1 MKNTPT
7 AKDKIMCSILYT
19 SYFIPL
25 ISFVPIVWIIIA
37 NIKKIYLKD
46 FIKYHCYQA
55 VLLNMII
62 FFLPSLFSLIINFLS
77 NALGLFSI
85 FENSVAL
92 LGFLGKNFL
101 EFYTYFIQLLALYAV
116 LWTLRGKYTYI
127 PQISQAVNYL
137 LR

>member
-1 MKNTPT
+1 MKNIPT
-7 AKDKIMCSILYT
+7 AKDKIICSILYT

-25 ISFVPIVWIIIA
+25 ISFVPIAWIIIA

-62 FFLPSLFSLIINFLS
+62 VFLPSLFSLIVNFVS

-92 LGFLGKNFL
+92 LEFLGKNFL
-101 EFYTYFIQLLALYAV
+101 EFYSYFIQLLALYAV